1 MRIAIGGFLHESHS
15 FAPRPT
21 TYQDFREPGGLPPL
35 QIGDALIPALR
46 PCSIGTAG
54 AIQHVTAAAAFEL
67 IRTRATRERVIACC
81 SDELIALDNLQA
93 CQHGHQ
99 RPVGSEIGRAHV

>member
-21 TYQDFREPGGLPPL
+21 TYRDFREPGGLPPL
-35 QIGDALIPALR
+35 QIGEALIPALR

-54 AIQHVTAAAAFEL
+54 AIAVAEAAGVDLVPWPGPSPTPPARCRTKPSSASAA
-67 IRTRATRERVIACC
+67 
-81 SDELIALDNLQA
+81 
-93 CQHGHQ
+93 
-99 RPVGSEIGRAHV
+99 